1 MTNTNT
7 ASNGPTLCIE
17 DPLDSTNDVGRGS
30 FLFFRVKLAFENA
43 YATLQHELGTR
54 QILNQSPN
62 INSSFHQKQGNT
74 KQRELQNED
83 GCNR

>member
-1 MTNTNT
+1 MANANT

-17 DPLDSTNDVGRGS
+17 DPLDSSNDVGRGS

-43 YATLQHELGTR
+43 SATLQQELGTR
-54 QILNQSPN
+54 QILNKSPN
-62 INSSFHQKQGNT
+62 INSSFHQMQETT

-83 GCNR
+83 VCNR

>member
-1 MTNTNT
+1 MANTNT

-17 DPLDSTNDVGRGS
+17 DPLDSSNDVGRGS

-43 YATLQHELGTR
+43 YATLQHELGAR
-54 QILNQSPN
+54 QILNQSQN
-62 INSSFHQKQGNT
+62 VNSCFQQKQGNAM
-74 KQRELQNED
+74 QRELQNED